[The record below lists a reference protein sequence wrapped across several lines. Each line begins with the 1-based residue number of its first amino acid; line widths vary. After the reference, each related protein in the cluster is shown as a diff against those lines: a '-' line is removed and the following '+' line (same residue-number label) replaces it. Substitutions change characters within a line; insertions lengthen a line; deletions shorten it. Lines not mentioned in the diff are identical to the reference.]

1 MFEFGIR
8 NIMRMNYTRYVAL
21 PPAWVDSQVE
31 QGGRIRILMDDEKRL
46 VLSPVKSGKSPA
58 GGELGGT
65 SPAAEHAPNQEV
77 V

>member
-8 NIMRMNYTRYVAL
+8 RIMKMNYTRYVAL

-31 QGGRIRILMDDEKRL
+31 QGGRIRILMDDDKRL
-46 VLSPVKSGKSPA
+46 VLLPVGSRKPPD

-65 SPAAEHAPNQEV
+65 PPAAEHDPTQEV